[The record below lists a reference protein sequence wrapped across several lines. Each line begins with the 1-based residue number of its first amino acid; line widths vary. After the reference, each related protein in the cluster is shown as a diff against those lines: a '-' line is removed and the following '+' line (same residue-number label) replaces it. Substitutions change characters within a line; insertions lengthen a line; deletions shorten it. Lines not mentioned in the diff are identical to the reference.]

1 MWARRSIP
9 GGDMDEAGFRPWD
22 GDPAQAVAIARVLRR
37 VGGAAGVHIYELEAR
52 ADGSYRCT
60 VWIGEAVESLLGPIP
75 PGMDPEEAWEACV
88 HPDDRAAYDAV
99 FARQCAGQSTEFE
112 YRMCGFDGR
121 IRWLWERCR
130 PRRADDG
137 RLLVD
142 GIVNDIT
149 ERRRMQELL
158 QAAADHDQLTGL
170 PNRSWFQR
178 RLEAAV
184 VASHKTGSSIAVL
197 FVDLD
202 GFKAV
207 NDRWGHAA
215 GDDTL
220 VAVGERLRAE
230 AGSALAARLGGDEFL
245 LLAGPTDTVEHAE
258 QVALE
263 LAGRLHDAL
272 RAPLRLAGTAH
283 VISASVGIAV
293 LGRDADTVDGLIRYA
308 DASMYRTKRS
318 SRRAA

>member
-1 MWARRSIP
+1 MN
-9 GGDMDEAGFRPWD
+9 ELGFRPWD

-37 VGGAAGVHIYELEAR
+37 VGGAAGVHIYELEAHP
-52 ADGSYRCT
+52 DGSYRCT

-75 PGMDPEEAWEACV
+75 PGMDPEAAWEACV
-88 HPDDRAAYDAV
+88 HPDDRAAYDEV
-99 FARQCAGQSTEFE
+99 FARQYAGQSTELE

-121 IRWLWERCR
+121 VRWLWERCR

-184 VASHKTGSSIAVL
+184 VAAREAGSSIAVL

-215 GDDTL
+215 GDDVL
-220 VAVGERLRAE
+220 VAVGRRLQAE
-230 AGSALAARLGGDEFL
+230 AGSAVAARLGGDEFL
-245 LLAGPTDTVEHAE
+245 LLTEPREMVADAE
-258 QVALE
+258 RAAVQ
-263 LAGRLHDAL
+263 LASRLHDAL
-272 RAPLRLAGTAH
+272 AAPLRLAGATH
-283 VISASVGIAV
+283 VIGASIGIAV
-293 LGRDADTVDGLIRYA
+293 LGRDADTVEGMIRSA
-308 DASMYRTKRS
+308 DASMYRVKRS
-318 SRRAA
+318 SRQAA

>member
-1 MWARRSIP
+1 MS
-9 GGDMDEAGFRPWD
+9 DSGFRPWD

-37 VGGAAGVHIYELEAR
+37 VGGAAGVHIYEMEIR
-52 ADGSYRCT
+52 DDGTYRCT

-75 PGMDPEEAWEACV
+75 SGMDQEEAWEACV
-88 HPDDRAAYDAV
+88 HPDDRAAYDEV
-99 FARQCAGQSTEFE
+99 YARQCGGQSTEFE
-112 YRMCGFDGR
+112 YRMVGFDGR

-130 PRRADDG
+130 PRRSDDG

-149 ERRRMQELL
+149 ERRHMQELL

-178 RLEAAV
+178 TLEAAV
-184 VASHKTGSSIAVL
+184 AASHTTGTSIAVL

-215 GDDTL
+215 GDDVL
-220 VAVGERLRAE
+220 VAVGHRLSAR
-230 AGSALAARLGGDEFL
+230 AGSAVAARLGGDEFL
-245 LLAGPTDTVEHAE
+245 LLTSPTDTVEKAE
-258 QVALE
+258 QEALE
-263 LAGRLHDAL
+263 LAARLHDAL
-272 RAPLRLAGTAH
+272 ATPLRLAGAAH
-283 VISASVGIAV
+283 VIGASVGIAV
-293 LGRDADTVDGLIRYA
+293 LGRDADTADGLIRHA
-308 DASMYRTKRS
+308 DASMYRAKPS

>member
-1 MWARRSIP
+1 
-9 GGDMDEAGFRPWD
+9 MDDAGFRPWD

-60 VWIGEAVESLLGPIP
+60 VWIGEAVESLLGPVP

-88 HPDDRAAYDAV
+88 HPDDREAYDEV
-99 FARQCAGQSTEFE
+99 FARQCAGQPTEFE

-184 VASHKTGSSIAVL
+184 LAANQTAASIAVL

-202 GFKAV
+202 GFKTV

-215 GDDTL
+215 GDDVL
-220 VAVGERLRAE
+220 VAVGQRLSEQARPAV
-230 AGSALAARLGGDEFL
+230 AARLGGDEFL
-245 LLAGPTDTVEHAE
+245 LLTGPADTVDDAE
-258 QVALE
+258 QIAVE
-263 LAGRLHDAL
+263 LAARLHDAL
-272 RAPLRLAGTAH
+272 RAPLRLAGTTH
-283 VISASVGIAV
+283 VVGASIGIAV
-293 LGRDADTVDGLIRYA
+293 LGRDADTVDGLVRHA
-308 DASMYRTKRS
+308 DAAMYRTKRS
-318 SRRAA
+318 TRRAA

>member
-1 MWARRSIP
+1 MN
-9 GGDMDEAGFRPWD
+9 ETGFRPWD

-37 VGGAAGVHIYELEAR
+37 VGGTAGVHIYELEAR
-52 ADGSYRCT
+52 DDGSYRCT

-75 PGMDPEEAWEACV
+75 SGMDQEEAWETCV
-88 HPDDRAAYDAV
+88 HPDDRAAYDEV
-99 FARQCAGQSTEFE
+99 YARQCAGQSTEFE

-130 PRRADDG
+130 PRRSDDG

-149 ERRRMQELL
+149 ERRQMQELL

-184 VASHKTGSSIAVL
+184 VASHDAGSAVAVL

-215 GDDTL
+215 GDDVL
-220 VAVGERLRAE
+220 VAVAHRLSAR
-230 AGSALAARLGGDEFL
+230 AGSAVAARLGGDEFL
-245 LLAGPTDTVEHAE
+245 LLTGPTDTVEEAE
-258 QVALE
+258 QTALE

-272 RAPLRLAGTAH
+272 AAPLRLAGAAH
-283 VISASVGIAV
+283 VIGASVGISV
-293 LGRDADTVDGLIRYA
+293 LGRDADTADGLIRHA
-308 DASMYRTKRS
+308 DASMYRAKRS